1 MKIYSNLSLVILVS
15 LVISCA
21 TQNIEEPMTP
31 AKIEKEIYDQS
42 QERIK
47 SGNYSMAID
56 ALESL
61 ERRFPFGKYAEQAQA
76 ELIYAYYENG
86 LYESAV
92 VAAERFISL
101 HPRHPNT
108 DYAYYMKGL
117 AKFSKEKELLSNVPI
132 LGELT
137 YKRDLTQAKE
147 SFDELTEFISRFPE
161 SSYVE
166 DAKRRMLFLRSLI
179 SKQEIEVAEFYI
191 ERKAYIAAVS
201 RADYIIS
208 NLPNSEEFQKALE
221 IKVQAYDLMG
231 KEDLKNKAAE
241 VLKRFIEASNKE
253 TGEKS

>member
-1 MKIYSNLSLVILVS
+1 MKFYSNLFFAVFLIFFV
-15 LVISCA
+15 SCA
-21 TQNIEEPMTP
+21 TQKKEEPMAP
-31 AKIEKEIYDQS
+31 AMQEKEIYDQA

-47 SGNYSMAID
+47 SKNYSMAID

-86 LYESAV
+86 LYDASV

-117 AKFSKEKELLSNVPI
+117 AKFSKEKELLSTVPV

-179 SKQEIEVAEFYI
+179 AKQEIEVAEFYI

-208 NLPNSEEFQKALE
+208 NLPNSELVQKALE

-231 KEDLKNKAAE
+231 NEELKNQAAE
-241 VLKRFIEASNKE
+241 VLKRFIEVS
-253 TGEKS
+253 EKKAAANS

>member
-1 MKIYSNLSLVILVS
+1 MKIYSNLFLVVFLIFS
-15 LVISCA
+15 FGCA

-31 AKIEKEIYDQS
+31 AMKEKEIYDQA

-86 LYESAV
+86 LYDASV

-117 AKFSKEKELLSNVPI
+117 
-132 LGELT
+132 
-137 YKRDLTQAKE
+137 
-147 SFDELTEFISRFPE
+147 
-161 SSYVE
+161 
-166 DAKRRMLFLRSLI
+166 
-179 SKQEIEVAEFYI
+179 
-191 ERKAYIAAVS
+191 
-201 RADYIIS
+201 
-208 NLPNSEEFQKALE
+208 
-221 IKVQAYDLMG
+221 G
-231 KEDLKNKAAE
+231 KI
-241 VLKRFIEASNKE
+241 F
-253 TGEKS
+253 

>member
-1 MKIYSNLSLVILVS
+1 MKFFLNLFIVFLIIIFV
-15 LVISCA
+15 SCA
-21 TQNIEEPMTP
+21 TQKKEEERSSATEE
-31 AKIEKEIYDQS
+31 KIIYDQA

-47 SGNYSMAID
+47 TGNYSMAID
-56 ALESL
+56 SLESL
-61 ERRFPFGKYAEQAQA
+61 ERRFPFGKYAQQAQA
-76 ELIYAYYENG
+76 ELIYVYYENG

-117 AKFSKEKELLSNVPI
+117 AKFTKEKELLSTVPL

-137 YKRDLTQAKE
+137 YKRDLTKAKE

-179 SKQEIEVAEFYI
+179 AKQEIEVAEFYI
-191 ERKAYIAAVS
+191 KRKAYIAAVS

-208 NLPNSEEFQKALE
+208 NLPNSEVVQKALE

-231 KEDLKNKAAE
+231 KEELKNQAAE
-241 VLKRFIEASNKE
+241 VLKRFIEAS
-253 TGEKS
+253 EKKSAANS